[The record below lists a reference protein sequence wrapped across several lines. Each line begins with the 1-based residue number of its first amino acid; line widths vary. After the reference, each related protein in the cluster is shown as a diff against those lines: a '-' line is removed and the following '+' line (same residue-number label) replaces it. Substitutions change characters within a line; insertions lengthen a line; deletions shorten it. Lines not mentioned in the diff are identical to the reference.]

1 MAIWS
6 PGVCLEWSTG
16 RALAAGAAEDEIANA
31 LTAIAVVLPLQPVS
45 IATGRR
51 EGGYTPPCEIRCDC
65 GDHPDLDYREIFP
78 RLQRIRGP
86 YLIADGATT
95 YEKRLGPGPAARS
108 GAPAGMT
115 DVADRR

>member
-1 MAIWS
+1 MA
-6 PGVCLEWSTG
+6 TG
-16 RALAAGAAEDEIANA
+16 NQYGAGW
-31 LTAIAVVLPLQPVS
+31 TVVLPLRPVS
-45 IATGRR
+45 IAKGRR
-51 EGGYTPPCEIRCDC
+51 EGAYTAAGEIRCDC

-86 YLIADGATT
+86 YLIAGRCCHVR
-95 YEKRLGPGPAARS
+95 ERLGPGPAARG